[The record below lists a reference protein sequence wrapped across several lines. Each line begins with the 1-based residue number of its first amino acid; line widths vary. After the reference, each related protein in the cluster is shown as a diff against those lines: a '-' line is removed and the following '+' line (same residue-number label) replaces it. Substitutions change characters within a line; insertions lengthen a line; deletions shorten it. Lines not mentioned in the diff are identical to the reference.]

1 MEKTIEMGEKTIKL
15 KSSAATN
22 ILFKRVFHEDILLKL
37 TEYSKN
43 LKEMQALQAK
53 ANELRDST
61 DKPKEQVLAEMNE
74 LLNSEV
80 FVKANEFQ
88 SDTLPKLAFIMWLE
102 ANEPTERLFTKLN
115 EEQYLFWLMTI
126 NQDELLAVTG
136 QVMEIWQAGAR
147 THSNLKNVNGR

>member
-43 LKEMQALQAK
+43 LNEMQTLQAK
-53 ANELRDST
+53 ANELREAT
-61 DKPKEQVLAEMNE
+61 DKPKEQILAEMNE

-102 ANEPTERLFTKLN
+102 ANEPTEKLFTKLN

-126 NQDELLAVTG
+126 NQDELLDVTG
-136 QVMEIWQAGAR
+136 QVMEIWQNGAR
-147 THSNLKNVNGR
+147 THSKLKNVNGR